1 MIGQYICAA
10 GIALMLLCAVFVRF
24 FLPEGDARYRT
35 GYKNND
41 EVSTDLMKYIAIV
54 FMIGAGLTFLGFII
68 MMYQS

>member
-35 GYKNND
+35 GYKNNE
-41 EVSTDLMKYIAIV
+41 EVSRDLIKWIMYL
-54 FMIGAGLTFLGFII
+54 FMMGVGLTFLGLII
-68 MMYQS
+68 IIYQ